1 MGIRDKIFKKKPETE
16 ADIERGARQ
25 LGRLQTLL
33 DVVFA
38 LMILQVFLILPK
50 PTGDEIDRTKDL
62 LIFLQGHSGKYE
74 MVIVGL
80 ILIVVYWAQNNKAF
94 GNLKRTD
101 GTHAAMS
108 IFQVF
113 FLLIYLYFV
122 RMGVEFRNDIASFV
136 FQSISLALVGFTA
149 VAAWSYAIKDRRLIT
164 DTLSDREARELR
176 FTFMS
181 EPITALITI
190 PFSWL
195 GPLAWTLAWLANI
208 PISMLLK
215 RRLPKEAAAE
225 RIKTGKP

>member
-1 MGIRDKIFKKKPETE
+1 MGIRDKFFKKKPETA
-16 ADIERGARQ
+16 ADIERNSRQ

-33 DVVFA
+33 DVIFA
-38 LMILQVFLILPK
+38 LMILQVFLILPR
-50 PTGDEIDRTKDL
+50 PTGGEMESSRDL
-62 LIFLQGHSGKYE
+62 LVFLGGFSGRYE
-74 MVIVGL
+74 MVIVGIML
-80 ILIVVYWAQNNKAF
+80 LVIYWIQNNKAF

-101 GTHAAMS
+101 GIHAALS

-122 RMGVEFRNDIASFV
+122 RMGVEFSNDIASFV

-149 VAAWSYAIKDRRLIT
+149 VVAWSYAIKDRRLIS
-164 DTLSDREARELR
+164 DSLSDRQAREMR
-176 FTFMS
+176 FGFMS

-208 PISMLLK
+208 PITMLLK
-215 RRLPKEAAAE
+215 RRLPEE
-225 RIKTGKP
+225 TG